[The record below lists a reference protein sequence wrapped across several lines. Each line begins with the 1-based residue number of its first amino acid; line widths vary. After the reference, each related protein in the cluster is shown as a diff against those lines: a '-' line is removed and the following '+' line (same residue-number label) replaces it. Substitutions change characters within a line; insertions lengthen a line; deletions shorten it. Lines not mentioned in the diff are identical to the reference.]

1 MCYHYEVLS
10 STTKNQ
16 KNLAISFQYLSCWW
30 WGICGDLRSVR
41 PSLIIEHHIDVS
53 EHKHVYSCWPWTTVF
68 AGLPQNFH
76 VNPTSFK
83 QRWSDPNFVPP
94 RLTSDQLVEGHRP
107 NQSPNHPK
115 PPKLRLQ
122 DDPANTLTS
131 RLGYQ
136 TFQRWFNHDNTI
148 SMPRIKIRCFH
159 AFCSSSLK
167 ATHDLYPQGQD
178 PSTIDLASYHQR
190 VVITITPSHHHSI
203 IVSALPS
210 SRFWWVLEPLT
221 YFSGTAFAPGMNC
234 IHLPTAT
241 SHPGSREQKWLNNTA
256 VIKMDWTIKCPL
268 LITRMNRIH
277 PYIYIYIDLWKATS
291 TVLQLH
297 WLLAGSCWKRNAHC
311 YPLGPKDLLK
321 LWPANGDAAVLSTLL
336 RWEILAQTPSSSIVP
351 EKVKRV
357 SQTRCTST
365 IIVCTKIRN
374 VLLSNEKTLFHLQVS
389 AAPEPSSGE
398 K

>member
-1 MCYHYEVLS
+1 MAYTIWHRKWNGVPNACKHQNATRSKTKMASQDACQKDRINLVLCSICLWRAGSLPKTKQCCWLFTDLPDLLKGSNSTNPCWKHALQQSTCTKKQCAIIMKCWIQPQKIRRTWLYPS
-10 STTKNQ
+10 S
-16 KNLAISFQYLSCWW
+16 NLAISFQYLSCWW

-53 EHKHVYSCWPWTTVF
+53 EHKHVHSCWPWTNVF

-167 ATHDLYPQGQD
+167 AIHDLYPQGQD

-190 VVITITPSHHHSI
+190 VAITITPSHHHSI

-256 VIKMDWTIKCPL
+256 AIKMDRTIKWPL

-277 PYIYIYIDLWKATS
+277 PYIYI
-291 TVLQLH
+291 
-297 WLLAGSCWKRNAHC
+297 
-311 YPLGPKDLLK
+311 
-321 LWPANGDAAVLSTLL
+321 
-336 RWEILAQTPSSSIVP
+336 
-351 EKVKRV
+351 
-357 SQTRCTST
+357 
-365 IIVCTKIRN
+365 
-374 VLLSNEKTLFHLQVS
+374 
-389 AAPEPSSGE
+389 
-398 K
+398 